1 MAVIFILDWK
11 QVFEIF
17 FQCFFKGI
25 VQVHWWMLMLHH
37 VYPGLSL
44 MEILIRKYRGF
55 HTKAEV
61 FVATAGPD
69 QKLEMYVCQE
79 KQQDIASS
87 RFGENGSTRTVFSLG
102 HLSPLIT
109 LFISEQVHP
118 GAVPQF
124 LNAVIRQKSRHPI
137 CIISINFSGK
147 WVHNSWK
154 EVIGVSQ
161 CCFPFVNELIYLAII
176 SNAVVWK

>member
-11 QVFEIF
+11 QVFEIY

-25 VQVHWWMLMLHH
+25 VQVHWWMLMLHN

-44 MEILIRKYRGF
+44 MEILIRKHIGF
-55 HTKAEV
+55 HIKAEV
-61 FVATAGPD
+61 FVATAGLD

-102 HLSPLIT
+102 HLSPFIT
-109 LFISEQVHP
+109 VFTSEQIHP
-118 GAVPQF
+118 GAVPQL
-124 LNAVIRQKSRHPI
+124 LNAVIHQESRHVI
-137 CIISINFSGK
+137 CIIFINFSRK
-147 WVHNSWK
+147 WMHNTWK
-154 EVIGVSQ
+154 GVIGVLQ
-161 CCFPFVNELIYLAII
+161 CCFPIVNELIYLAII
-176 SNAVVWK
+176 SNTVVWK